1 MGGYEGGLFKPE
13 GAVTRAQ
20 FAKIAVGLFN
30 LLNPGAQIQMVN
42 VTTKPFDDVAID
54 SRTTGAAS
62 DWIAAAKKGG
72 LVLGV
77 TADVFAPHSEIRRDQ
92 MTTMICR
99 ALGWE
104 EEAAALQ
111 PVTSGFADVPPGS
124 VHYANAN
131 YLKKQGVMLG
141 YEGSPGGSVTVLGV
155 DEPIKRQHVAVI
167 LCRVLDLAQ

>member
-20 FAKIAVGLFN
+20 FAKIAVNLYN
-30 LLNPGAQIQMVN
+30 LLNPGSEIQVVN
-42 VTTKPFDDVAID
+42 VTAKPFGDVAID
-54 SRTTGAAS
+54 SRTTGDTS
-62 DWIAAAKKGG
+62 DWIAAAKKAG

-77 TADVFAPHSEIRRDQ
+77 TADAFAPQSEIRRDQ

-104 EEAAALQ
+104 DEASALQ
-111 PVTSGFADVPPGS
+111 SAASGFADVAPGS
-124 VHYANAN
+124 AHYATAN
-131 YLKKQGVMLG
+131 YLKEQGVMLG
-141 YEGSPGGSVTVLGV
+141 YEGPLGGSVTVLGV